1 MFFICK
7 IVDNGCCFFLL
18 GLEGLFLLY
27 FLLLYFKWFSY
38 NSFLKEEDEEDL
50 NNKSRMVD
58 IERFENEIGILRE
71 SITELRVRQDDM
83 MENLQ
88 TGINNI
94 SNLLNE
100 LTGRPPGSSG
110 ILIEHN

>member
-1 MFFICK
+1 M
-7 IVDNGCCFFLL
+7 
-18 GLEGLFLLY
+18 
-27 FLLLYFKWFSY
+27 
-38 NSFLKEEDEEDL
+38 KEEDEEDL

>member
-1 MFFICK
+1 M
-7 IVDNGCCFFLL
+7 
-18 GLEGLFLLY
+18 
-27 FLLLYFKWFSY
+27 
-38 NSFLKEEDEEDL
+38 KEEDEEDL

-58 IERFENEIGILRE
+58 IERFENEIGILRD

-94 SNLLNE
+94 TNLLNE

>member
-1 MFFICK
+1 M
-7 IVDNGCCFFLL
+7 
-18 GLEGLFLLY
+18 
-27 FLLLYFKWFSY
+27 
-38 NSFLKEEDEEDL
+38 KEEDEEDL

-58 IERFENEIGILRE
+58 IERFENEIGILRD

-94 SNLLNE
+94 TSLLNE

-110 ILIEHN
+110 ILIEHNYSDKLR

>member
-1 MFFICK
+1 M
-7 IVDNGCCFFLL
+7 
-18 GLEGLFLLY
+18 
-27 FLLLYFKWFSY
+27 
-38 NSFLKEEDEEDL
+38 KEEDEEDL

-94 SNLLNE
+94 TNLLNE